1 MKRPI
6 ILDSVWVRPFDAGMD
21 PMVCMTCSEPCA
33 RWAVGKP
40 PNGYFSCARCFLYT
54 SPWGKENAVR
64 LKEFVLSVESAMGR
78 QISVEGVVTPK
89 EADRILSSIVAVSGV
104 ARARAR
110 KRTRDE
116 GPWS

>member
-6 ILDSVWVRPFDAGMD
+6 ILDTEWVRPFDAGMS
-21 PMVCMTCSEPCA
+21 PAICFTCSDHSA

-54 SPWGKENAVR
+54 SPWGKQHGEHIR
-64 LKEFVLSVESAMGR
+64 EFVGNVEEALGR
-78 QISVEGVVTPK
+78 SISIEGVVVPD

-104 ARARAR
+104 AKARAQR
-110 KRTRDE
+110 RMRDE
-116 GPWS
+116 GSRT